1 MTCSL
6 CGRKLRSEKSRGIG
20 YGPVCYRRMFGSS
33 LKRQRIRDRGSSG
46 EDIPYYDIP
55 GQISIEEY
63 LKSIENE
70 K

>member
-6 CGRKLRSEKSRGIG
+6 CGRKLKNEKSQEIG

-33 LKRQRIRDRGSSG
+33 LKRQRIRDRGGG

-55 GQISIEEY
+55 GQINIEDY
-63 LKSIENE
+63 LKSLGNE
-70 K
+70 E